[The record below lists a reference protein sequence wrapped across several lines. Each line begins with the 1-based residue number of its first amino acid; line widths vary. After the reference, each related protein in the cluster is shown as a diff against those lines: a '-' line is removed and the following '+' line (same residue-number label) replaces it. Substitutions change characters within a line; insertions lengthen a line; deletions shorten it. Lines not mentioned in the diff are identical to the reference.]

1 MSRITEY
8 FQNSRQ
14 TQHKTFVAFITSGD
28 PRLASTVPMMHAL
41 VDSGADIIELGVPF
55 SDPVADGPVI
65 QAAGERALKHNTSL
79 NDVINLVVEFRK
91 TNTTTPIILMGYL
104 NPIEVMGYKNF
115 AEHAANA
122 GVDGVITVDMPPEE
136 SAELASELQQRAIDN
151 IFLLAPT
158 STPERIQLICEQATG
173 FVYYV
178 ALKGVT
184 GSGELDTVEVAE
196 RIALVRQYTD
206 LPLGVGFGI
215 HDAESAAQIASV
227 SDAVVVGSAIVG
239 RIAEHP
245 NDDKAAIASVSH
257 FVADLRQAIDTVN
270 TGK

>member
-14 TQHKTFVAFITSGD
+14 AQRKTFVAFITSGD
-28 PRLASTVPMMHAL
+28 PQLASTVPMMHAL

-55 SDPVADGPVI
+55 SDPAADGPVI

-104 NPIEVMGYKNF
+104 NPIEVMGYKSF
-115 AEHAANA
+115 AERAANA

-136 SAELASELQQRAIDN
+136 SAELASELKQRAIDN

-158 STPERIQLICEQATG
+158 STPDRIQLICEQATG
-173 FVYYV
+173 FIYYV

-184 GSGELDTVEVAE
+184 GSGKLNTAEVAE
-196 RIALVRQYTD
+196 RITLVRQYTD
-206 LPLGVGFGI
+206 LPLGVGFGVR
-215 HDAESAAQIASV
+215 DAESAAQIASV
-227 SDAVVVGSAIVG
+227 SDAVVVGSAIVE

-270 TGK
+270 TSQ